1 MTRYFPFPLTLLA
14 VTMALPVH
22 AADIRLDVDL
32 TGSARQLF
40 HGHEIIPVQPG
51 PLTLYYPK
59 WIPGEH
65 SPSGPLEN
73 LAGLKLSTGGKVL
86 SWRRDP
92 MDMYAIHL
100 EVPQGASSLEA
111 DFDFLSP
118 DKGGEFGQSVSAT
131 TDIVDLEWNQVLLY
145 PAGRPSRE
153 IGFEPSVKLPAGW
166 QFGTALETTSSS
178 GQVTRFKPVTL
189 NNLVDSPL
197 IAGRYFSR
205 LDLAPGDPVPV
216 HLDVVGDTPEDLVV
230 SLQELAGLRNL
241 VQQAYLLFGGH
252 HYGHYDFL
260 FTLSSNT
267 GHFGLEHHQSSDDRI
282 FPDYFTDP
290 AAQLAGAHLLPHE
303 YVHSWNGKFRRPAGL
318 WTSDFNTTPMQGD
331 LLWVYEG
338 LTEYLGDVLTA
349 RSGMLTAE
357 QYRDTLAASA
367 ANMDHRPGREW
378 RPLQDTTDEAQILYY
393 APREWQNWRRVQ
405 DFYSEGELVWLD
417 VDTKIRELSGGKR
430 TLDDFTHLF
439 YGVDNGSYVTK
450 TYTFDDLVAALK
462 QVQDYDWAGFLH
474 ARLDETAAHAPL
486 DGITRG
492 GYELAYTDTPTE
504 FFKDMQKVRKT
515 VNLMYS
521 IGLSLSGE
529 EEHHGLIEDVLWDGP
544 AYKAGLGPGMKL
556 VAVNGRALDADPKV
570 LEDAIQAAKD
580 AKAPIE
586 LLVRDQDRYA
596 TYSVDY
602 HGGLRYPVL
611 KPLPGAVHTLDAIT
625 APRH

>member
-1 MTRYFPFPLTLLA
+1 
-14 VTMALPVH
+14 
-22 AADIRLDVDL
+22 
-32 TGSARQLF
+32 
-40 HGHEIIPVQPG
+40 
-51 PLTLYYPK
+51 
-59 WIPGEH
+59 
-65 SPSGPLEN
+65 
-73 LAGLKLSTGGKVL
+73 
-86 SWRRDP
+86 
-92 MDMYAIHL
+92 
-100 EVPQGASSLEA
+100 
-111 DFDFLSP
+111 
-118 DKGGEFGQSVSAT
+118 
-131 TDIVDLEWNQVLLY
+131 
-145 PAGRPSRE
+145 
-153 IGFEPSVKLPAGW
+153 
-166 QFGTALETTSSS
+166 
-178 GQVTRFKPVTL
+178 
-189 NNLVDSPL
+189 
-197 IAGRYFSR
+197 
-205 LDLAPGDPVPV
+205 VPV

-230 SLQELAGLRNL
+230 SPQELAGLRNL
-241 VQQAYLLFGGH
+241 VQQAYLLFGAH
-252 HYGHYDFL
+252 HYSHYDFL

-367 ANMDHRPGREW
+367 ANMDYRPGREW

-405 DFYSEGELVWLD
+405 DFYSEGELIWLD

-430 TLDDFTHLF
+430 SLDDFTHVF
-439 YGVDNGSYVTK
+439 YGMDNGSYVTK

-462 QVQDYDWAGFLH
+462 QVQDYDWASFLR

-515 VNLMYS
+515 VDLMYS
-521 IGLSLSGE
+521 IGLALSGE
-529 EEHHGLIEDVLWDGP
+529 ERHHGLIEDVLWGGP

-556 VAVNGRALDADPKV
+556 VAVDGRALDADPKV

-580 AKAPIE
+580 TKAPIE

-611 KPLPGAVHTLDAIT
+611 KPLPGAVHSLDAIV
-625 APRH
+625 APH